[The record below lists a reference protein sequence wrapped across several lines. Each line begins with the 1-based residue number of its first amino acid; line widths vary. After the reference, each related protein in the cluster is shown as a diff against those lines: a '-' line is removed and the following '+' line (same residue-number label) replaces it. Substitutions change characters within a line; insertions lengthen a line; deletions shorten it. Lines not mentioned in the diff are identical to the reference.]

1 MVSGGCLLLIRGK
14 RSLNIIVPSSLSLSP
29 SPLSCYTSLFYCL
42 HHFTL
47 PVCRAL
53 GTWSLDTFPWFRSC
67 LWRTSRS
74 PEFLIRL
81 ICKHSPN
88 ARCVWYIYQ
97 ELPPKLRDMKSSSN
111 EHMKSLALKYWS
123 CLVVWVW
130 SDLVIF
136 GISWYIYIICC
147 VIESS
152 FLGPCCEPSWCGY
165 ATGRGAISWIVD
177 F

>member
-1 MVSGGCLLLIRGK
+1 MLKSPYSLFIMISPIPVILNTPILWSQLYGNPLLKHGFGGCLLLIRGK

-29 SPLSCYTSLFYCL
+29 SPLSCYTSLIYCL

-74 PEFLIRL
+74 PEILIRL

-97 ELPPKLRDMKSSSN
+97 ELPPKLQDKYRVNVGWSN
-111 EHMKSLALKYWS
+111 QVAMSIWNHWHWNIE
-123 CLVVWVW
+123 VV
-130 SDLVIF
+130 
-136 GISWYIYIICC
+136 
-147 VIESS
+147 
-152 FLGPCCEPSWCGY
+152 
-165 ATGRGAISWIVD
+165 
-177 F
+177 